1 MSNEIRCSG
10 DFLATKGCTF
20 LVNLILFITCSNKY
34 SARTQMPTLISHNPS
49 HIYLIIMSTFVY
61 KKTQQFVM
69 NCTQTIKQTDGQR
82 DRRTKIDR

>member
-34 SARTQMPTLISHNPS
+34 SARTQMPTLISHNPP

-61 KKTQQFVM
+61 KKHNNLSLLHTD
-69 NCTQTIKQTDGQR
+69 NQTDRWTERQTDQ
-82 DRRTKIDR
+82 DR

>member
-34 SARTQMPTLISHNPS
+34 SARTQMPTLISHNPP

-61 KKTQQFVM
+61 KKHNNLSWIAHRQSNRQM
-69 NCTQTIKQTDGQR
+69 DGETDGPR
-82 DRRTKIDR
+82 

>member
-34 SARTQMPTLISHNPS
+34 SARTQMPTLIFHNPLLM
-49 HIYLIIMSTFVY
+49 YLMNMNLYVD
-61 KKTQQFVM
+61 KKTAHRQ
-69 NCTQTIKQTDGQR
+69 TQIEE
-82 DRRTKIDR
+82 RTNG